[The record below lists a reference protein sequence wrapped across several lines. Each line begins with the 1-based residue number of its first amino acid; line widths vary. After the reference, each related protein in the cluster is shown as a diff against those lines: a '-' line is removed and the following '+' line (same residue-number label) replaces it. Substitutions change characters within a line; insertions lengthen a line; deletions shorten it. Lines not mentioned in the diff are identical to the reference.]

1 VSNLGRLLDVQ
12 ALDLEA
18 DALRRKRETLPER
31 EVLAG
36 VEAKQANL
44 AGETAAVHAR
54 NEELARAER
63 ELSGEV
69 ATIAGKAREV
79 EDNLYSGSV
88 TVPKELDGLQQE
100 LALLKTKQ
108 EGVEEQELALLEQ
121 MEEVERALAEGAVA
135 AQELGARA
143 DEVRGTLASAE
154 GVIDEEIAGLAKRAG
169 GLRAEMPEDVLEAYD
184 RLRGN
189 ARLAGRAAVGLES
202 KTCSGCQL
210 DMPVLE
216 YSRIRDAPEDA
227 LVTCVHCHRLL
238 IR

>member
-1 VSNLGRLLDVQ
+1 VSTLGRLLEVQ

-18 DALRRKRETLPER
+18 DALLRKRETLPER

-36 VEAKQANL
+36 VEANQASL
-44 AGETAAVHAR
+44 AAESATVHAR

-108 EGVEEQELALLEQ
+108 EEVEERELTLLEQ
-121 MEEVERALAEGAVA
+121 MEEVEGALTAGAA
-135 AQELGARA
+135 GAQDLAARA
-143 DEVRGTLASAE
+143 EEVRGVLASSEA
-154 GVIDEEIAGLAKRAG
+154 VIDAEIADLAQRAG
-169 GLRAEMPEDVLEAYD
+169 GLRADVPVEVLEAYD

-189 ARLAGRAAVGLES
+189 ARLAGRAAVGLAS